1 MLVRKGLTVPCYFD
15 PTRNAVLDDE
25 HMVRVNY
32 EIFLFSDTKKRA
44 RFLEDPVQY
53 SGLVTD
59 PVSKRRFRPSRS
71 SPACEEGGVVW
82 LFATNRTYGRFRRDP
97 ERYRLPGFKM

>member
-32 EIFLFSDTKKRA
+32 EIYLFSDTEKRA
-44 RFLEDPVQY
+44 RFLDDPVGY
-53 SGLVTD
+53 CGLVTD
-59 PVSKRRFRPSRS
+59 PVSKRRFRPSES
-71 SPACEEGGVVW
+71 SRRCEEGGVVW
-82 LFATNRTYGRFRRDP
+82 FFASRHTYRRFQSNP
-97 ERYRLPGFKM
+97 ERYRLPGYRM